1 MEKERQRAINLDYDD
16 PIQSTKDHTDMEF
29 DASLEYC
36 INNIK
41 KISLWIGSHNENSF
55 LQAISLMKKFRIK
68 ENDNRIWFSQ
78 LFGMSDNISY
88 ALADSNYN
96 VIKLIPFGPVEKT
109 IPYLI
114 RRAKENSSVKGQTSR
129 QFTLVKSEM
138 KRRKILSLI

>member
-1 MEKERQRAINLDYDD
+1 
-16 PIQSTKDHTDMEF
+16 
-29 DASLEYC
+29 
-36 INNIK
+36 
-41 KISLWIGSHNENSF
+41 
-55 LQAISLMKKFRIK
+55 MKKFRIK

-96 VIKLIPFGPVEKT
+96 VIKLIPFGPVDKT

-129 QFTLVKSEM
+129 QFTL
-138 KRRKILSLI
+138 